1 MQEVTVTLGAF
12 PATFCP
18 SNPQEFISYMNRV
31 ATGVVNDTGQ
41 RVAIEF
47 GFVVPPFC
55 PETPDEFMQ
64 GLNSV
69 SRGYVEETNA
79 SVYVNFGTPSAFC
92 WNDPQGLLA
101 QLQDTVVAYVK

>member
-47 GFVVPPFC
+47 GFVV
-55 PETPDEFMQ
+55 MQ
-64 GLNSV
+64 VLNSV